1 MSIIVQNIT
10 KQYDKQLALNNVSLT
25 IGKGEIVGL
34 LGPNGAGKST
44 LMKII
49 TCFIPPTKGTVNVEG
64 YDIWEQSME
73 VRKRVGYLPEHN
85 PLYLDMYVK
94 EYLGFVAGIH
104 HITGQEASKRIDEM
118 IEMTGLG
125 VEMHKKI
132 GALSKGYRQRVGLA
146 QAMIHNPSVLILDE
160 PTSGLDPNQLIDIRR
175 LIKDLGNEKTVLLST
190 HIMQEVEALCDKVII
205 INKGVVVANDN
216 IENLTKDSDNVLVV
230 EFDGNVTIEM
240 LRNIVGLKQACFK
253 PTMFLNISIVT
264 LPSNSTTKTLS
275 ESLVKFSILSFATTT
290 PLLIIITLSQSA
302 STSCMMCVDNKT
314 VFSLPKSLINRLM
327 SINWLGSSPDV
338 GSSKIKTEGL

>member
-1 MSIIVQNIT
+1 MSIIVQNVT
-10 KQYDKQLALNNVSLT
+10 KQYDNQLALNDVSLT

-49 TCFIPPTKGTVNVEG
+49 TCFIAPTKGTVSVEG

-104 HITGQEASKRIDEM
+104 HITGQQASKRINEM

-216 IENLTKDSDNVLVV
+216 IENLTKESDNVLVV
-230 EFDGNVTIEM
+230 EFDGNVTMEM
-240 LRNIVGLKQACFK
+240 LRNIVGLKQAKAIKENHWILESKADLDIRQDLMRWAINNNVIIKSMQREETSIEECF
-253 PTMFLNISIVT
+253 
-264 LPSNSTTKTLS
+264 
-275 ESLVKFSILSFATTT
+275 
-290 PLLIIITLSQSA
+290 Q
-302 STSCMMCVDNKT
+302 
-314 VFSLPKSLINRLM
+314 RLTR
-327 SINWLGSSPDV
+327 V
-338 GSSKIKTEGL
+338 

>member
-1 MSIIVQNIT
+1 MSIIVQNVT
-10 KQYDKQLALNNVSLT
+10 KQYDNQFALNDVSLT

-49 TCFIPPTKGTVNVEG
+49 TCFIPPTKGTVSVEG

-216 IENLTKDSDNVLVV
+216 IENLTKESDNVLVV
-230 EFDGNVTIEM
+230 EFDGNVTMEM
-240 LRNIVGLKQACFK
+240 LKNIVGLKQAKAIKENHWILESKADLDIRQDLMRWAINNNVIIKSMQREETSIEECF
-253 PTMFLNISIVT
+253 
-264 LPSNSTTKTLS
+264 
-275 ESLVKFSILSFATTT
+275 
-290 PLLIIITLSQSA
+290 Q
-302 STSCMMCVDNKT
+302 
-314 VFSLPKSLINRLM
+314 RLTR
-327 SINWLGSSPDV
+327 V
-338 GSSKIKTEGL
+338 

>member
-1 MSIIVQNIT
+1 MSIIVQNVT
-10 KQYDKQLALNNVSLT
+10 KQYDNQLALNDVSLT

-49 TCFIPPTKGTVNVEG
+49 TCFIPPTKGTVSVEG

-104 HITGQEASKRIDEM
+104 HITGQEASKRINEM

-160 PTSGLDPNQLIDIRR
+160 PTSGLDPNQLIAIRR

-216 IENLTKDSDNVLVV
+216 IENLTKESDNVLVV
-230 EFDGNVTIEM
+230 EFDGNVTMEM
-240 LRNIVGLKQACFK
+240 LRNIVGLKQAKAIKENHWILESKADLDIRQDLMRWAINNNVIIKSMQREETSIEECF
-253 PTMFLNISIVT
+253 
-264 LPSNSTTKTLS
+264 
-275 ESLVKFSILSFATTT
+275 
-290 PLLIIITLSQSA
+290 Q
-302 STSCMMCVDNKT
+302 
-314 VFSLPKSLINRLM
+314 RLTR
-327 SINWLGSSPDV
+327 V
-338 GSSKIKTEGL
+338 

>member
-10 KQYDKQLALNNVSLT
+10 KQYDTQLALNDVSLT

-49 TCFIPPTKGTVNVEG
+49 TCFIPPTKGTVSVEG

-73 VRKRVGYLPEHN
+73 VRKCVGYLPEHN

-94 EYLGFVAGIH
+94 EYLEFVAGIH
-104 HITGQEASKRIDEM
+104 HITGQDAIKRINEM

-125 VEMHKKI
+125 IEKHKKI

-160 PTSGLDPNQLIDIRR
+160 PTSGLDPNQLIDIRG
-175 LIKDLGNEKTVLLST
+175 LIRDLGKEKTVLLST

-216 IENLTKDSDNVLVV
+216 IENLTKESDNVLVV
-230 EFDGNVTIEM
+230 EFDGKVTMEM
-240 LRNIVGLKQACFK
+240 LRNIIGLKQAKSIDDTRWILESKADLDIRQDLMRWAINNNVIIKSMQREETSIEECFQR
-253 PTMFLNISIVT
+253 L
-264 LPSNSTTKTLS
+264 TK
-275 ESLVKFSILSFATTT
+275 V
-290 PLLIIITLSQSA
+290 
-302 STSCMMCVDNKT
+302 
-314 VFSLPKSLINRLM
+314 
-327 SINWLGSSPDV
+327 
-338 GSSKIKTEGL
+338 

>member
-1 MSIIVQNIT
+1 MSIIVQNVT
-10 KQYDKQLALNNVSLT
+10 KQYDTQLALNNVSLE

-49 TCFIPPTKGTVNVEG
+49 TCFIPPTEGTVTVEG
-64 YDIWEQSME
+64 FDIWEQSME

-104 HITGQEASKRIDEM
+104 HITGQEANKRIDEM
-118 IEMTGLG
+118 IEMTGLS
-125 VEMHKKI
+125 VEIHKKI

-160 PTSGLDPNQLIDIRR
+160 PTSGLDPNQLIDIRN
-175 LIKDLGNEKTVLLST
+175 LIKNLGKEKTVLLST
-190 HIMQEVEALCDKVII
+190 HIMQEVEALCDRVVI

-216 IENLTKDSDNVLVV
+216 IENLTKESDNVLIV
-230 EFDGNVTIEM
+230 EFDGKVTMEM
-240 LRNIVGLKQACFK
+240 LRNITGLKQAK
-253 PTMFLNISIVT
+253 SIKDNHWILEPKADLDIRQDLMRWAINNNVIIKSMQQEET
-264 LPSNSTTKTLS
+264 SIEESFQRLTK
-275 ESLVKFSILSFATTT
+275 V
-290 PLLIIITLSQSA
+290 
-302 STSCMMCVDNKT
+302 
-314 VFSLPKSLINRLM
+314 
-327 SINWLGSSPDV
+327 
-338 GSSKIKTEGL
+338 

>member
-1 MSIIVQNIT
+1 MSIIVQNVT
-10 KQYDKQLALNNVSLT
+10 KQYDNQLALNDVSLT

-49 TCFIPPTKGTVNVEG
+49 TCFIPPTKGTVSVEG
-64 YDIWEQSME
+64 FDILEQSME
-73 VRKRVGYLPEHN
+73 VRRRVGYLPEHN

-160 PTSGLDPNQLIDIRR
+160 PTSGLDPNQLIDIRN
-175 LIKDLGNEKTVLLST
+175 LIKNLGKEKTVLLST

-216 IENLTKDSDNVLVV
+216 IENLTKDSENVLVV
-230 EFDGNVTIEM
+230 EFDNKVTMEM
-240 LRNIVGLKQACFK
+240 LKNIIGLKQAKSIDDTHWILESKADLDIRQDLMRWAINNNVIIKSMQREETSIEECFQR
-253 PTMFLNISIVT
+253 L
-264 LPSNSTTKTLS
+264 TK
-275 ESLVKFSILSFATTT
+275 
-290 PLLIIITLSQSA
+290 
-302 STSCMMCVDNKT
+302 
-314 VFSLPKSLINRLM
+314 
-327 SINWLGSSPDV
+327 
-338 GSSKIKTEGL
+338 

>member
-1 MSIIVQNIT
+1 MSIIVQNVT
-10 KQYDKQLALNNVSLT
+10 KQYDNQLALNDVSLT

-49 TCFIPPTKGTVNVEG
+49 TCFIPPTSGNVSVEG
-64 YDIWEQSME
+64 YNILEESME
-73 VRKRVGYLPEHN
+73 VRRRVGYLPEHN

-94 EYLGFVAGIH
+94 EYLEFIAGIH
-104 HITGQEASKRIDEM
+104 HIRGQEASRRIDEM

-125 VEMHKKI
+125 IEMHKKI

-160 PTSGLDPNQLIDIRR
+160 PTSGLDPNQLIDIRG
-175 LIKDLGNEKTVLLST
+175 LIRDLGNEKTVLLST

-216 IENLTKDSDNVLVV
+216 IENLTQSQSDNVLIV
-230 EFDGNVTIEM
+230 EFDGEVSIEM
-240 LRNIVGLKQACFK
+240 LRNIVGLKQAKSISNNHWILESKSDLDIRQDLMRWSLNNNVIIKSMQREETSIEECFQR
-253 PTMFLNISIVT
+253 L
-264 LPSNSTTKTLS
+264 TK
-275 ESLVKFSILSFATTT
+275 
-290 PLLIIITLSQSA
+290 
-302 STSCMMCVDNKT
+302 
-314 VFSLPKSLINRLM
+314 
-327 SINWLGSSPDV
+327 
-338 GSSKIKTEGL
+338 

>member
-1 MSIIVQNIT
+1 MSIIVQNVT
-10 KQYDKQLALNNVSLT
+10 KQYDTQLALNNVSLE

-49 TCFIPPTKGTVNVEG
+49 TCFIPPTEGIVTVEG
-64 YDIWEQSME
+64 FDIWEQSME

-125 VEMHKKI
+125 IEKHKKI
-132 GALSKGYRQRVGLA
+132 GALSKGYRQRIGLA

-160 PTSGLDPNQLIDIRR
+160 PTSGLDPNQLIDIRN
-175 LIKDLGNEKTVLLST
+175 LIKNLGKEKTVLLST
-190 HIMQEVEALCDKVII
+190 HIMQEVEALCDRVVI

-216 IENLTKDSDNVLVV
+216 IENLTKESDNVLIV
-230 EFDGNVTIEM
+230 EFDGKVTMEM
-240 LRNIVGLKQACFK
+240 LRNITGLKQAK
-253 PTMFLNISIVT
+253 SIKDNHWILEPKADLDIRQDLMRWAINNNVIIKSMQQEET
-264 LPSNSTTKTLS
+264 SIEESFQRLTK
-275 ESLVKFSILSFATTT
+275 V
-290 PLLIIITLSQSA
+290 
-302 STSCMMCVDNKT
+302 
-314 VFSLPKSLINRLM
+314 
-327 SINWLGSSPDV
+327 
-338 GSSKIKTEGL
+338 

>member
-1 MSIIVQNIT
+1 MSIIVQNVT
-10 KQYDKQLALNNVSLT
+10 KQYDTQLALNDVSLT

-49 TCFIPPTKGTVNVEG
+49 TCFIPPTKGTVSVEG

-73 VRKRVGYLPEHN
+73 VRKCVGYLPEHN

-94 EYLGFVAGIH
+94 EYLEFVAGIH
-104 HITGQEASKRIDEM
+104 HITGQDAIKRINEM

-160 PTSGLDPNQLIDIRR
+160 PTSGLDPNQLIDIRG
-175 LIKDLGNEKTVLLST
+175 LIRDLGKEKTVLLST

-216 IENLTKDSDNVLVV
+216 IENLTKDSENVLVV
-230 EFDGNVTIEM
+230 EFDNKVTMEM
-240 LRNIVGLKQACFK
+240 LKNIIGLKQAK
-253 PTMFLNISIVT
+253 SIDDT
-264 LPSNSTTKTLS
+264 HWIL
-275 ESLVKFSILSFATTT
+275 ESKADLDIRQDLMRWAINNNV
-290 PLLIIITLSQSA
+290 IIKKQCGTDGTQ
-302 STSCMMCVDNKT
+302 
-314 VFSLPKSLINRLM
+314 
-327 SINWLGSSPDV
+327 
-338 GSSKIKTEGL
+338 GLE

>member
-1 MSIIVQNIT
+1 MSIIVQNVT
-10 KQYDKQLALNNVSLT
+10 KQYDNQLALNDVSLT

-49 TCFIPPTKGTVNVEG
+49 TCFIPPTEGTVSVEG
-64 YDIWEQSME
+64 FDIWEQSME

-216 IENLTKDSDNVLVV
+216 IENLTKESDNVLVV

-240 LRNIVGLKQACFK
+240 LRNIVGLKQAKAIKESYWILEPKADLDIRQDLMRWAINNNVIIKSMQREETSIEECFQK
-253 PTMFLNISIVT
+253 L
-264 LPSNSTTKTLS
+264 TK
-275 ESLVKFSILSFATTT
+275 
-290 PLLIIITLSQSA
+290 
-302 STSCMMCVDNKT
+302 
-314 VFSLPKSLINRLM
+314 
-327 SINWLGSSPDV
+327 
-338 GSSKIKTEGL
+338 

>member
-1 MSIIVQNIT
+1 MSIIVQNVT
-10 KQYDKQLALNNVSLT
+10 KQYDNQLALNDVSLT

-49 TCFIPPTKGTVNVEG
+49 TCFIPPTKGTVSVEG

-104 HITGQEASKRIDEM
+104 HITGQEANKRIDEM

-125 VEMHKKI
+125 IEMHKKI

-216 IENLTKDSDNVLVV
+216 IENLTKESDNVLVV
-230 EFDGNVTIEM
+230 EFDGNVTMEM
-240 LRNIVGLKQACFK
+240 LRNIVGLKQAKAIRENHWILESKADLDIRQDLMRWAINNNVIIKSMQREETSIEECF
-253 PTMFLNISIVT
+253 
-264 LPSNSTTKTLS
+264 
-275 ESLVKFSILSFATTT
+275 
-290 PLLIIITLSQSA
+290 Q
-302 STSCMMCVDNKT
+302 
-314 VFSLPKSLINRLM
+314 RLTR
-327 SINWLGSSPDV
+327 V
-338 GSSKIKTEGL
+338 

>member
-1 MSIIVQNIT
+1 MQNKFSSMSIIVQNVT
-10 KQYDKQLALNNVSLT
+10 KQYDNQLALNDVSLT

-49 TCFIPPTKGTVNVEG
+49 TCFIPPTKGTVSVEG
-64 YDIWEQSME
+64 FDIWEQSME

-94 EYLGFVAGIH
+94 EYLEFVGGIH
-104 HITGQEASKRIDEM
+104 HLKGDELNKRINEM

-160 PTSGLDPNQLIDIRR
+160 PTSGLDPNQLIDIRN
-175 LIKDLGNEKTVLLST
+175 LIRDLGEEKTVLLST

-216 IENLTKDSDNVLVV
+216 IENLTKESDNVLVV
-230 EFDGNVTIEM
+230 EFDGKVSMEM
-240 LRNIVGLKQACFK
+240 LKNIVGLKQAK
-253 PTMFLNISIVT
+253 
-264 LPSNSTTKTLS
+264 
-275 ESLVKFSILSFATTT
+275 
-290 PLLIIITLSQSA
+290 
-302 STSCMMCVDNKT
+302 
-314 VFSLPKSLINRLM
+314 
-327 SINWLGSSPDV
+327 SINDNNWILE
-338 GSSKIKTEGL
+338 SKADLDIRQDLMRWAINNNVIIKSMQREETSIEECFQRLTK

>member
-1 MSIIVQNIT
+1 MSIIVQNVT
-10 KQYDKQLALNNVSLT
+10 KQYDNQLALNDVSLT

-49 TCFIPPTKGTVNVEG
+49 TCFIPPTKGTVSVEG
-64 YDIWEQSME
+64 YEIWEQSME
-73 VRKRVGYLPEHN
+73 VRKSVGYLPEHN

-216 IENLTKDSDNVLVV
+216 IENLTKESDNVLVV

-240 LRNIVGLKQACFK
+240 LRNIVGLKQAKAIKGNHWILEPKADLDIRQDLMRWAINNNVIIKSMQREETSIEECFQR
-253 PTMFLNISIVT
+253 L
-264 LPSNSTTKTLS
+264 TK
-275 ESLVKFSILSFATTT
+275 
-290 PLLIIITLSQSA
+290 
-302 STSCMMCVDNKT
+302 
-314 VFSLPKSLINRLM
+314 
-327 SINWLGSSPDV
+327 
-338 GSSKIKTEGL
+338 

>member
-1 MSIIVQNIT
+1 MSIIVQNVT
-10 KQYDKQLALNNVSLT
+10 KQYDNQLALNDVSLT

-49 TCFIPPTKGTVNVEG
+49 TCFIPPTKGTVSVEG

-73 VRKRVGYLPEHN
+73 VRKCVGYLPEHN

-240 LRNIVGLKQACFK
+240 LRNIVGLKQAKAIKGNHWILEPKADLDIRQDLMRWAINNNVIIKSMQREETSIEECFQR
-253 PTMFLNISIVT
+253 L
-264 LPSNSTTKTLS
+264 TKLS
-275 ESLVKFSILSFATTT
+275 
-290 PLLIIITLSQSA
+290 
-302 STSCMMCVDNKT
+302 
-314 VFSLPKSLINRLM
+314 
-327 SINWLGSSPDV
+327 
-338 GSSKIKTEGL
+338 

>member
-1 MSIIVQNIT
+1 MSIIVQNVT
-10 KQYDKQLALNNVSLT
+10 KQYDTQLALNDVSLT

-49 TCFIPPTKGTVNVEG
+49 TCFIPPTKGTVSVEG

-73 VRKRVGYLPEHN
+73 VRRRVGYLPEHN

-94 EYLGFVAGIH
+94 EYLGFVGGIH
-104 HITGQEASKRIDEM
+104 HLKGQELNKRINEM

-160 PTSGLDPNQLIDIRR
+160 PTSGLDPNQLIDIRN
-175 LIKDLGNEKTVLLST
+175 LIRDLGEEKTVLLST
-190 HIMQEVEALCDKVII
+190 HIMQEVEALCDRVII

-216 IENLTKDSDNVLVV
+216 IENLTKESDNVLVV
-230 EFDGNVTIEM
+230 EFDGEVTMEM
-240 LRNIVGLKQACFK
+240 LRSIVGLKQAK
-253 PTMFLNISIVT
+253 SIRGNQWILESKADLDIRQDLMRWALN
-264 LPSNSTTKTLS
+264 NN
-275 ESLVKFSILSFATTT
+275 
-290 PLLIIITLSQSA
+290 IIIKSMQREE
-302 STSCMMCVDNKT
+302 TSIEEC
-314 VFSLPKSLINRLM
+314 FQRLT
-327 SINWLGSSPDV
+327 
-338 GSSKIKTEGL
+338 K

>member
-1 MSIIVQNIT
+1 MSIIVQNVT
-10 KQYDKQLALNNVSLT
+10 KQYDTQLALNDVSLT

-49 TCFIPPTKGTVNVEG
+49 TCFIPPTKGTVSVEG

-94 EYLGFVAGIH
+94 EYLGFVGGIH
-104 HITGQEASKRIDEM
+104 HLKGQELNKRIDEM

-160 PTSGLDPNQLIDIRR
+160 PTSGLDPNQLIDIRN
-175 LIKDLGNEKTVLLST
+175 LIRDLGEEKTVLLST
-190 HIMQEVEALCDKVII
+190 HIMQEVEALCDRVII

-216 IENLTKDSDNVLVV
+216 IENLTKESDNVLVV
-230 EFDGNVTIEM
+230 EFDGEVTMEM
-240 LRNIVGLKQACFK
+240 LRSIVGLKQAKSIKGNQWILESKADLDIRQDLMRWAINNNMIIKSMQREETSIEECF
-253 PTMFLNISIVT
+253 
-264 LPSNSTTKTLS
+264 
-275 ESLVKFSILSFATTT
+275 
-290 PLLIIITLSQSA
+290 Q
-302 STSCMMCVDNKT
+302 
-314 VFSLPKSLINRLM
+314 RL
-327 SINWLGSSPDV
+327 
-338 GSSKIKTEGL
+338 TR

>member
-1 MSIIVQNIT
+1 MSIIVQNVT
-10 KQYDKQLALNNVSLT
+10 KQYDNQLALNDVSLT

-49 TCFIPPTKGTVNVEG
+49 TCFIPPTKGTVSVEG

-240 LRNIVGLKQACFK
+240 LRNIVGLKQAKAIKGNHWILEPKADLDIRQDLMRWAINNNVIIKSMQREETSIEECFQR
-253 PTMFLNISIVT
+253 L
-264 LPSNSTTKTLS
+264 TK
-275 ESLVKFSILSFATTT
+275 
-290 PLLIIITLSQSA
+290 
-302 STSCMMCVDNKT
+302 
-314 VFSLPKSLINRLM
+314 
-327 SINWLGSSPDV
+327 
-338 GSSKIKTEGL
+338 

>member
-1 MSIIVQNIT
+1 MSIIVQNVT
-10 KQYDKQLALNNVSLT
+10 KQYDTQLALNNVSLE
-25 IGKGEIVGL
+25 IDKGEIVGL

-49 TCFIPPTKGTVNVEG
+49 TCFIPPTEGTVSVEG
-64 YDIWEQSME
+64 FDIWEQSME

-104 HITGQEASKRIDEM
+104 HLKGEEANKRIDQM

-160 PTSGLDPNQLIDIRR
+160 PTSGLDPNQLIDIRN
-175 LIKDLGNEKTVLLST
+175 LIKDLGKEKTVLLST
-190 HIMQEVEALCDKVII
+190 HIMQEVEALCDRVII
-205 INKGVVVANDN
+205 INKGVVVVNDN
-216 IENLTKDSDNVLVV
+216 IENLTKESDNVLVV
-230 EFDGNVTIEM
+230 EFDGKVTMEM
-240 LRNIVGLKQACFK
+240 LKNIIGLKQAK
-253 PTMFLNISIVT
+253 AIKDNHW
-264 LPSNSTTKTLS
+264 
-275 ESLVKFSILSFATTT
+275 ILEPKAD
-290 PLLIIITLSQSA
+290 LDIRQDLMRWAINNNVII
-302 STSCMMCVDNKT
+302 
-314 VFSLPKSLINRLM
+314 KSMQREEM
-327 SINWLGSSPDV
+327 SIEESFQRL
-338 GSSKIKTEGL
+338 TR

>member
-1 MSIIVQNIT
+1 MQNKFSSMSIIVQNVT
-10 KQYDKQLALNNVSLT
+10 KQYDNQLALNDVSLT

-49 TCFIPPTKGTVNVEG
+49 TCFIPPTKGTVSVEG
-64 YDIWEQSME
+64 FDIWEQSME
-73 VRKRVGYLPEHN
+73 VRKHVGYLPEHN

-94 EYLGFVAGIH
+94 EYLEFVGGIH
-104 HITGQEASKRIDEM
+104 HLKGDELNKRINEM

-160 PTSGLDPNQLIDIRR
+160 PTSGLDPNQLIDIRN
-175 LIKDLGNEKTVLLST
+175 LIRDLGEEKTVLLST

-216 IENLTKDSDNVLVV
+216 IENLTKESDNVLVV
-230 EFDGNVTIEM
+230 EFDGKVSMEM
-240 LRNIVGLKQACFK
+240 LKNIVGLKQAK
-253 PTMFLNISIVT
+253 
-264 LPSNSTTKTLS
+264 
-275 ESLVKFSILSFATTT
+275 
-290 PLLIIITLSQSA
+290 
-302 STSCMMCVDNKT
+302 
-314 VFSLPKSLINRLM
+314 
-327 SINWLGSSPDV
+327 SINDNNWILE
-338 GSSKIKTEGL
+338 SKADLDIRQDLMRWAINNNVIIKSMQREETSIEECFQRLTK

>member
-1 MSIIVQNIT
+1 MSIIVQNVT
-10 KQYDKQLALNNVSLT
+10 KQYDTQLALNDVSLT

-49 TCFIPPTKGTVNVEG
+49 TCFIPPTKGTVSVEG

-73 VRKRVGYLPEHN
+73 VRRRVGYLPEHN

-94 EYLGFVAGIH
+94 EYLGFVGGIH
-104 HITGQEASKRIDEM
+104 HLKGQELNKRIDEM

-160 PTSGLDPNQLIDIRR
+160 PTSGLDPNQLIDIRN
-175 LIKDLGNEKTVLLST
+175 LIRDLGEEKTVLLST
-190 HIMQEVEALCDKVII
+190 HIMQEVEALCDRVII

-216 IENLTKDSDNVLVV
+216 IENLTKESDNVLVV
-230 EFDGNVTIEM
+230 EFDGEVTMEM
-240 LRNIVGLKQACFK
+240 LRSLVGLKQAK
-253 PTMFLNISIVT
+253 SIKGNQWILESKADLDIRQDLMRWALN
-264 LPSNSTTKTLS
+264 NN
-275 ESLVKFSILSFATTT
+275 
-290 PLLIIITLSQSA
+290 IIIKSMQREQ
-302 STSCMMCVDNKT
+302 TSIEEC
-314 VFSLPKSLINRLM
+314 FQRLT
-327 SINWLGSSPDV
+327 
-338 GSSKIKTEGL
+338 K